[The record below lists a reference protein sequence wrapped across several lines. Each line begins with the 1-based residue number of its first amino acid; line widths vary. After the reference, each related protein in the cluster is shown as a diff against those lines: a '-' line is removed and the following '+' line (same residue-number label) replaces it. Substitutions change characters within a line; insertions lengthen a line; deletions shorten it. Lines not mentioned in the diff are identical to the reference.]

1 MKLTPDVYAVILA
14 GGGGTR
20 LWPLSRLAQPKHL
33 LCLCGEDTMLHQTY
47 ARVLPLIPPERMMSV
62 TVAGHGETV
71 RAQLPAIPPSN
82 IVVEPQGRSTG
93 PCVGLM
99 ATLIHKR
106 DPDAIMVSLHAD
118 HAVEDED
125 GFRRV
130 LQAAIEAAEAGHL
143 VTLGIVPTEAATGYG
158 YVGRGEL
165 LGRVGGHPVY
175 VVERFT
181 EKPDV
186 ATASTFVGSGRYFWN
201 SGIFVWKVSRVLGE
215 FRRLRPR
222 LHAQLMAIQ
231 PALDTPRQSEAV
243 ARAWADVEPISV
255 DEGIMEGAQDVVV
268 IPADIGWND
277 VGCWTAVADQST
289 ANGDGNVLT
298 GECVV
303 VDCRDTFVH
312 SSGRLVA
319 AMGLE
324 GIVIVETPD
333 AVLVCPRE
341 RAQDVKTIVDRL
353 RAEGKQQ
360 YL

>member
-1 MKLTPDVYAVILA
+1 
-14 GGGGTR
+14 
-20 LWPLSRLAQPKHL
+20 
-33 LCLCGEDTMLHQTY
+33 
-47 ARVLPLIPPERMMSV
+47 
-62 TVAGHGETV
+62 
-71 RAQLPAIPPSN
+71 
-82 IVVEPQGRSTG
+82 
-93 PCVGLM
+93 
-99 ATLIHKR
+99 
-106 DPDAIMVSLHAD
+106 
-118 HAVEDED
+118 
-125 GFRRV
+125 
-130 LQAAIEAAEAGHL
+130 
-143 VTLGIVPTEAATGYG
+143 
-158 YVGRGEL
+158 
-165 LGRVGGHPVY
+165 
-175 VVERFT
+175 
-181 EKPDV
+181 
-186 ATASTFVGSGRYFWN
+186 
-201 SGIFVWKVSRVLGE
+201 VLGE